1 VHKAL
6 KPPFDWAQG
15 ERGYQ
20 AEKSIMNNKIKSI
33 LISLI
38 LCGFWGTFI
47 YLFGAFIFTKS
58 PMASFLFY
66 PVFFGGIT
74 SIVSMAI
81 DLRIPFRRA
90 LVVGLLSGFIYQVL
104 SPIFSFLSSMLAGV
118 SLGGGLITD
127 ESRWGDFFNRIF
139 STIKGVFVL
148 PFFIYTG
155 GLITGISGGIFDS
168 HLFLW
173 FFWGGWIGLGVCLI
187 TTPIVSIDDTEEDCK
202 TLSELDE
209 FKSEVRQILSE
220 LNQLDSRFS

>member
-1 VHKAL
+1 MKNKL
-6 KPPFDWAQG
+6 
-15 ERGYQ
+15 
-20 AEKSIMNNKIKSI
+20 KSIFIP
-33 LISLI
+33 LI

-47 YLFGAFIFTKS
+47 YLLGNFIFTQS
-58 PMASFLFY
+58 RLTPFFFY
-66 PVFFGGIT
+66 PVLFTGIT
-74 SIVSMAI
+74 AIVSVTLV
-81 DLRIPFRRA
+81 LRIPFRRA

-104 SPIFSFLSSMLAGV
+104 SPIFPFLSSVLAGV
-118 SLGGGLITD
+118 SLGGGLIND
-127 ESRWGDFFNRIF
+127 DGKWGDFFNRVF
-139 STIKGVFVL
+139 SAIKGVFIL

-187 TTPIVSIDDTEEDCK
+187 TTPVFRADNTEEDFK